1 MKLIKKIFI
10 IVFTLL
16 VILSALAY
24 IDYFLVK
31 TNNKVPKFSLKK
43 DEKDFIVYSA
53 PFYKVWYCKDS
64 KAVILGGYDDPDA
77 ICSKSY
83 EYVDGYYTNS
93 SGIKIKKEDLELVTK
108 NGIYTSEMVEAM
120 KSDEE
125 VEDAVYVADTY
136 GRLVY
141 KKKLDSKGNELIVND
156 DNYIVVFPE
165 FVEVKDKYDWHYEEE
180 YTDRVYCME
189 YRDGVEYFT
198 RYNDGSCS
206 KNYFKLKL
214 DDKWCGKYKDST
226 LVYNEDSVKKLCEE

>member
-16 VILSALAY
+16 LILFALFY

-64 KAVILGGYDDPDA
+64 KTVILGGYDDPDA
-77 ICSKSY
+77 ICHKSY

-93 SGIKIKKEDLELVTK
+93 SGLKISEENLELITK

-120 KSDEE
+120 KDEKE
-125 VEDAVYVADTY
+125 VQDAVFVADTY

-141 KKKLDSKGNELIVND
+141 KKKLDSKGNEIIVNK
-156 DNYIVVFPE
+156 DNHVVVFPE
-165 FVEVKDKYDWHYEEE
+165 FVKVEGKYDWHYEEE

-189 YRDGVEYFT
+189 DRDGVEYFT
-198 RYNDGSCS
+198 RYNNGSCGKS
-206 KNYFKLKL
+206 YFKLKL

-226 LVYNEDSVKKLCEE
+226 LVYKEDSVKNLCEE

>member
-16 VILSALAY
+16 LVLSALAY

-43 DEKDFIVYSA
+43 DEKDFIIYSA

-64 KAVILGGYDDPDA
+64 KNVILGGYDDPDA
-77 ICSKSY
+77 ICPKSY
-83 EYVDGYYTNS
+83 EYVNGYYTNS
-93 SGIKIKKEDLELVTK
+93 SGLKISEEDLELITK
-108 NGIYTSEMVEAM
+108 NGVYTSEMVEAM
-120 KSDEE
+120 KDDKD
-125 VEDAVYVADTY
+125 VQDAVFVANTY

-141 KKKLDSKGNELIVND
+141 KKKLDEKGNEMMVD
-156 DNYIVVFPE
+156 DKKYIVIFPE
-165 FVEVKDKYDWHYEEE
+165 FVKVDGKYDWHYEEK

-189 YRDGVEYFT
+189 DRDGVEYFT
-198 RYNDGSCS
+198 RYNNGSCG

-214 DDKWCGKYKDST
+214 DSEWCGKYKDST
-226 LVYNEDSVKKLCEE
+226 LVYKGNSVKSLCEE

>member
-1 MKLIKKIFI
+1 MRLIKKIFI
-10 IVFTLL
+10 ITIVLL
-16 VILSALAY
+16 LILSCLSY

-64 KAVILGGYDDPDA
+64 KTVILGGYDDPDA
-77 ICSKSY
+77 ICHKSY

-93 SGIKIKKEDLELVTK
+93 SGLKISEEDLELITK

-120 KSDEE
+120 KDEKE
-125 VEDAVYVADTY
+125 VQDAVFVADTY

-141 KKKLDSKGNELIVND
+141 KKKLDSKGNEMMVGE
-156 DNYIVVFPE
+156 DNYVVVFPE
-165 FVEVKDKYDWHYEEE
+165 FVKVEGKYDWHYEEE

-189 YRDGVEYFT
+189 DRDGVEYFT
-198 RYNDGSCS
+198 RYNNGSCGKS
-206 KNYFKLKL
+206 YFKLKL

-226 LVYNEDSVKKLCEE
+226 LVYKEDSVKNLCEE

>member
-10 IVFTLL
+10 IVFILL
-16 VILSALAY
+16 LILSAAFY

-64 KAVILGGYDDPDA
+64 KNVIIGGYDDPDA
-77 ICSKSY
+77 ICQKEY
-83 EYVDGYYTNS
+83 EFVNGYYTNS
-93 SGIKIKKEDLELVTK
+93 SGIKISMKDLELITK

-120 KSDEE
+120 KSKKD
-125 VEDAVYVADTY
+125 VQNAVYVADTY

-141 KKKLDSKGNELIVND
+141 KKKLDSKGNEMMVK
-156 DNYIVVFPE
+156 DNYVVIFPE
-165 FVEVKDKYDWHYEEE
+165 FVEVNGKYDWHYEDE
-180 YTDRVYCME
+180 YTTRLYCME
-189 YRDGVEYFT
+189 NRDGVEYFT

-206 KNYFKLKL
+206 KSYFKLKL
-214 DDKWCGKYKDST
+214 DDNWCGKYKDST
-226 LVYNEDSVKKLCEE
+226 LVYNEEAIKNLCEE